1 MLNLILP
8 IKGEMGKKFKNKDLA
23 NRLGVSGTLVS
34 LVLNNKADQQGI
46 RKDTQEKVLMLAKQ
60 MGYYE
65 NLQEK
70 NEISPTDEK
79 PGVLAMI
86 VPSIN
91 DPFVIQIA
99 PYLQKAFSSIGVG
112 FSVVTRDP
120 DDQRYDRLIGAF
132 KKFYSGFILLG
143 DAADEGTIR
152 SLRTTDYP
160 FVLLEKPSK
169 TLRLNTVNTD
179 TFAGAQLVVNHLNK
193 LGYKNVIIVSDKK
206 YASSAIDDVMRAID
220 QKPEINK
227 PVIVELDKL
236 STINE
241 IDSQQFEKFLRPPY
255 RADIMIVMNAS
266 LVYPIM
272 TLLRKMKL
280 RVPQDIAVV
289 SMEEGTGFDLMFSP
303 VTCLRKPLSGI
314 STKVANMI
322 WSEVKNSG
330 KGKFKRQV
338 NISPELVVRNSCG
351 TI

>member
-1 MLNLILP
+1 
-8 IKGEMGKKFKNKDLA
+8 MGKKIKNKDLA
-23 NRLGVSGTLVS
+23 ARLGVSGTLVS

-46 RKDTQEKVLMLAKQ
+46 RKDTQEKVLLLARQ
-60 MGYYE
+60 MGYFDSVH
-65 NLQEK
+65 EK
-70 NEISPTDEK
+70 DESSPVEEK
-79 PGVLAMI
+79 PGVLGMI

-91 DPFVIQIA
+91 DPFVVQIT
-99 PYLQKAFSSIGVG
+99 PFLQKAFSSIGVG
-112 FSVVTRDP
+112 FSIVTKDP
-120 DDQRYDRLIGAF
+120 DDQRYDRLVGAF
-132 KKFYSGFILLG
+132 KKFYSGLILLG
-143 DAADEGTIR
+143 DAADEATIR
-152 SLRTTDYP
+152 ALRTTDYP

-179 TFAGAQLVVNHLNK
+179 TVAGAQLVVNHLDK
-193 LGYKNVIIVSDKK
+193 LGYKNLIIVADYKSSRSDR
-206 YASSAIDDVMRAID
+206 SAIQDIIETIG
-220 QKPEINK
+220 QKTNINR
-227 PVIVELDKL
+227 PVIVELDKR
-236 STINE
+236 SAGDE
-241 IDSQQFEKFLRPPY
+241 IDSAQFDKYLRPPY
-255 RADIMIVMNAS
+255 RADVMVIMNAS

-272 TLLRKMKL
+272 TLLRKKKL

-338 NISPELVVRNSCG
+338 NISPELIIRNSCG

>member
-1 MLNLILP
+1 
-8 IKGEMGKKFKNKDLA
+8 MGKKFKNKDLA

-46 RKDTQEKVLMLAKQ
+46 RKDTQEKVLSLARQ

-65 NLQEK
+65 TFQEK
-70 NEISPTDEK
+70 NEISPTEEK

-91 DPFVIQIA
+91 DPFVIQIT

-112 FSVVTRDP
+112 FSIVTRDP

-132 KKFYSGFILLG
+132 KKFYSGLILLG
-143 DAADEGTIR
+143 DAADESTIR

-179 TFAGAQLVVNHLNK
+179 TFAGAQLIVNHLNK
-193 LGYKNVIIVSDKK
+193 LGYKNVIIVSDHK
-206 YASSAIDDVMRAID
+206 YSQSDATALADVMKAID

-227 PVIVELDKL
+227 PIIVELDK
-236 STINE
+236 INGGNE
-241 IDSQQFEKFLRPPY
+241 IETTQFEKLLRPPY
-255 RADIMIVMNAS
+255 RADIMIIMNAS

-272 TLLRKMKL
+272 TLCRKMKL

-338 NISPELVVRNSCG
+338 NMSPELIVRNSCG